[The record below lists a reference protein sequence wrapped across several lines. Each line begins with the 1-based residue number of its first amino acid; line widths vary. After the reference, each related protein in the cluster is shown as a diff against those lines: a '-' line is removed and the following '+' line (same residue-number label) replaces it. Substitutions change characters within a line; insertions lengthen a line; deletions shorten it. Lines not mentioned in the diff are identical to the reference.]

1 MSIDVRLNLDIHG
14 MLRMCQ
20 IQTFD
25 IHGSSYTDYTML
37 LEQVSHSGMDA
48 DVELLALQVLAEL
61 HLPCMTH
68 ANDLYRTLI
77 ETRYVPLTL
86 LGMLCRM
93 TDVPCVETNAR
104 AMLYR
109 CGLEPGQIFVAMHQ
123 TCDYLLGNYPK
134 HLAVCGVD
142 FPDMPEEAHHVRTE
156 KTA

>member
-1 MSIDVRLNLDIHG
+1 MSTPRLNLDIHG

-25 IHGSSYTDYTML
+25 IHGTSYTDYTML
-37 LEQVSHSGMDA
+37 LTQVAYAGYDA
-48 DVELLALQVLAEL
+48 DVELFAHQLLAEL
-61 HLPCMTH
+61 QLPCMTH
-68 ANDLYRTLI
+68 ENDLYRTLI

-93 TDVPCVETNAR
+93 TAVPSVETNAR

-142 FPDMPEEAHHVRTE
+142 FPDILEEVHHVRTA